1 MDKDILLLM
10 KFLSKK
16 SFITLAD
23 IENSLEITRRQ
34 AKYRIQKL
42 NDLLN
47 EEKVP
52 PILISSSNTKDI
64 VVSDDTKKVINSL
77 LKDIDQN
84 DVYYLSK
91 KERLIYMYLMLFI
104 NKDHLT
110 LNDFIDSLQ
119 VSRSTVLLD
128 LKELT
133 QTLEEI
139 NIHIKND
146 RKRGYYLVGSE
157 MEIRRFMMKNV
168 IYTLADE
175 DNNKVF
181 DIFINDFYLDDF
193 TYSKVYIS
201 ELAEKHNIRFVENRL
216 IEFIYIFI
224 FLNTR
229 MQSAKYSSD
238 EIVGL
243 IDIDAMSYM
252 KEYKFSSE
260 LLKKYNATENITKT
274 DVNYIAAWI
283 LGISFGDINE
293 DTKDCILI
301 SDLIGK
307 MMTRFESL
315 SGVHYKNTEEIFIQL
330 YSHFR
335 PAYYRLLF
343 KLPIFNPVCDKVQ
356 EEYPELYQLVEQT
369 MKPFNIIFGEEIPA
383 GEIAYLTM
391 HFSTIYSGKKGI
403 NIEKQKTDLVVCS
416 NGIGSS
422 AILYNELA
430 SMFPELHFLSP
441 IDSSKLSDFSEK
453 VDIIFAT
460 NYLEDIPDINIPI
473 IHVSPVMS
481 IAERYQVM
489 REVYMQLGS
498 GFLKKTNVDVVM
510 DIISK
515 YADIQNRDAL
525 YNELINYFSEID
537 NISNKDKKN
546 ELHLLDMV
554 RENIIR
560 LNIKAENWEDAV
572 RFSYEPLLD
581 GGFITQ
587 KYIDETVRIMNTVGP
602 YVVITKHIAL
612 LHTKPESGTISC
624 AMGIG
629 VLEKPINFGS
639 IEHDPIKYIF
649 SLSAIDNHTHLCA
662 MAELLELFNDDN
674 FFLTLDNATNS
685 SEIIKYIRNNI
696 NIN

>member
-229 MQSAKYSSD
+229 MQSEKYSSD

-260 LLKKYNATENITKT
+260 LLKKYNTTENITKT

-403 NIEKQKTDLVVCS
+403 NIEKQKTALVVCS

-460 NYLEDIPDINIPI
+460 NYLENIPNINIPI

-515 YADIQNRDAL
+515 HADIQNRDAL

-537 NISNKDKKN
+537 NISNKDKEN

-560 LNIKAENWEDAV
+560 LNIEAENWEEAV
-572 RFSYEPLLD
+572 
-581 GGFITQ
+581 
-587 KYIDETVRIMNTVGP
+587 
-602 YVVITKHIAL
+602 
-612 LHTKPESGTISC
+612 
-624 AMGIG
+624 
-629 VLEKPINFGS
+629 S
-639 IEHDPIKYIF
+639 I
-649 SLSAIDNHTHLCA
+649 
-662 MAELLELFNDDN
+662 
-674 FFLTLDNATNS
+674 
-685 SEIIKYIRNNI
+685 
-696 NIN
+696 

>member
-1 MDKDILLLM
+1 MDKDVLLLM

-23 IENSLEITRRQ
+23 IENSLEMTRRQ

-52 PILISSSNTKDI
+52 PILVSSSATKDI

-104 NKDHLT
+104 NKAHLT

-133 QTLEEI
+133 QTLEEL

-193 TYSKVYIS
+193 NYSKIYIS
-201 ELAEKHNIRFVENRL
+201 NLAKKHKIRFVENRL

-229 MQSAKYSSD
+229 MQNEKYSSD

-243 IDIDAMSYM
+243 MDIDAMSYM
-252 KEYKFSSE
+252 KEYKFSYE
-260 LLKKYNATENITKT
+260 LLKKYNTTENITRA

-293 DTKDCILI
+293 DTKDCVLI

-343 KLPIFNPVCDKVQ
+343 KLPIFNPVCDKVK

-403 NIEKQKTDLVVCS
+403 NIEKQKTALVVCS

-515 YADIQNRDAL
+515 YADIQNRNAL

-560 LNIKAENWEDAV
+560 LNIKAENWKDAV

-612 LHTKPESGTISC
+612 LHTKPESGAISC

-629 VLEKPINFGS
+629 ILEKPINFGS

-649 SLSAIDNHTHLCA
+649 SLSAIDNHTHLCS

-685 SEIIKYIRNNI
+685 SEIIEYIRNNI

>member
-1 MDKDILLLM
+1 MDKDILILM

-23 IENSLEITRRQ
+23 LENSLEMTRRQ

-42 NDLLN
+42 NDLLK
-47 EEKVP
+47 EEEVP
-52 PILISSSNTKDI
+52 PILVSSSATKDI

-104 NKDHLT
+104 NKAHLT

-133 QTLEEI
+133 QTLEEL

-193 TYSKVYIS
+193 NYSKIYIS
-201 ELAEKHNIRFVENRL
+201 NLAKKHKIRFVENRL

-229 MQSAKYSSD
+229 MQNEKYSSD

-243 IDIDAMSYM
+243 MDIDAMSYM
-252 KEYKFSSE
+252 KEYKFSYE
-260 LLKKYNATENITKT
+260 LLKKYNTTENITKA

-293 DTKDCILI
+293 DTKDCVLI

-343 KLPIFNPVCDKVQ
+343 KLPIFNPVCDKVK

-391 HFSTIYSGKKGI
+391 HFSTIYSGKKGV
-403 NIEKQKTDLVVCS
+403 NIAKQKTALVVCS

-422 AILYNELA
+422 AILYNELT

-460 NYLEDIPDINIPI
+460 NYLENIPNINIPI

-515 YADIQNRDAL
+515 HADIQNRDAL

-537 NISNKDKKN
+537 NISNKDKEN

-560 LNIKAENWEDAV
+560 LNIEAENWEEAV
-572 RFSYEPLLD
+572 RLSYEPLLEN
-581 GGFITQ
+581 GFITQ
-587 KYIDETVRIMNTVGP
+587 KYIDETVRIMNSVGP
-602 YVVITKHIAL
+602 YVVITKHTAL
-612 LHTKPESGTISC
+612 LHTKPESGALSC

-629 VLEKPINFGS
+629 VLKNPINFGS
-639 IEHDPIKYIF
+639 AEHDPIKYVF

-662 MAELLELFNDDN
+662 MAELLELFNDDK
-674 FFLTLDNATNS
+674 FFMFLDTAND
-685 SEIIKYIRNNI
+685 SEEVIEYIKSNI

>member
-1 MDKDILLLM
+1 MDKDILILM

-23 IENSLEITRRQ
+23 LENSLEMTRRQ

-42 NDLLN
+42 NDLLK
-47 EEKVP
+47 EEEVP
-52 PILISSSNTKDI
+52 PILVSSSATKDI
-64 VVSDDTKKVINSL
+64 VVSDDTKKVIKSL

-104 NKDHLT
+104 NKAHLT

-133 QTLEEI
+133 QTLEEL

-193 TYSKVYIS
+193 NYSKIYIS
-201 ELAEKHNIRFVENRL
+201 NLAKKHKIRFVENRL

-229 MQSAKYSSD
+229 MQNEKYSSD

-243 IDIDAMSYM
+243 MDIDAMSYM
-252 KEYKFSSE
+252 KEYKFSYE
-260 LLKKYNATENITKT
+260 LLKKYNTTENITKA

-293 DTKDCILI
+293 DTKDCVLI

-343 KLPIFNPVCDKVQ
+343 KLPIFNPVCDKVK

-403 NIEKQKTDLVVCS
+403 NIEKQKTALVVCS

>member
-1 MDKDILLLM
+1 MDKDILILM

-23 IENSLEITRRQ
+23 LENSLEMTRRQ

-42 NDLLN
+42 NDLLK
-47 EEKVP
+47 EEEVP
-52 PILISSSNTKDI
+52 PILVSSSATKDI

-104 NKDHLT
+104 NKAHLT

-133 QTLEEI
+133 QTLEEL

-193 TYSKVYIS
+193 NYSKIYIS
-201 ELAEKHNIRFVENRL
+201 NLAKKHKIRFVENRL

-229 MQSAKYSSD
+229 MQNEKYSSD

-243 IDIDAMSYM
+243 MDIDAMSYM
-252 KEYKFSSE
+252 KEYKFSYE
-260 LLKKYNATENITKT
+260 LLKKYNTTENITKA

-293 DTKDCILI
+293 DTKDCVLI

-343 KLPIFNPVCDKVQ
+343 KLPIFNPVCDKVK

-391 HFSTIYSGKKGI
+391 HFSTIYSGKKGV
-403 NIEKQKTDLVVCS
+403 NIAKQKTALVVCS

-422 AILYNELA
+422 AILYNELT

-460 NYLEDIPDINIPI
+460 NYLENIPNINIPI

-515 YADIQNRDAL
+515 HADIQNRDAL

-537 NISNKDKKN
+537 NISNKDKEN

-560 LNIKAENWEDAV
+560 LNIEAENWEETV
-572 RFSYEPLLD
+572 RLSYEPLLEN
-581 GGFITQ
+581 GFITQ
-587 KYIDETVRIMNTVGP
+587 KYIDETVRIMNSVGP
-602 YVVITKHIAL
+602 YVVITKHTAL
-612 LHTKPESGTISC
+612 LHTKPESGALSC

-629 VLEKPINFGS
+629 VLKNPINFGS
-639 IEHDPIKYIF
+639 AEHDPIKYVF

-662 MAELLELFNDDN
+662 MAELLELFNDDK
-674 FFLTLDNATNS
+674 FFMFLDTAND
-685 SEIIKYIRNNI
+685 SEEVIEYIKSNI

>member
-1 MDKDILLLM
+1 M
-10 KFLSKK
+10 
-16 SFITLAD
+16 
-23 IENSLEITRRQ
+23 TRRQ

-42 NDLLN
+42 NDLLK
-47 EEKVP
+47 EEEVP
-52 PILISSSNTKDI
+52 PILVSSSATKDI

-104 NKDHLT
+104 NKAHLT

-133 QTLEEI
+133 QTLEEL

-193 TYSKVYIS
+193 NYSKIYIS
-201 ELAEKHNIRFVENRL
+201 NLAKKHKIRFVENRL

-229 MQSAKYSSD
+229 MQNEKYSSD

-243 IDIDAMSYM
+243 MDIDAMSYM
-252 KEYKFSSE
+252 KEYKFSYE
-260 LLKKYNATENITKT
+260 LLKKYNTTENITKA

-293 DTKDCILI
+293 DTKDCVLI

-343 KLPIFNPVCDKVQ
+343 KLPIFNPVCDKVK

-391 HFSTIYSGKKGI
+391 HFSTIYSGKKGV
-403 NIEKQKTDLVVCS
+403 NIAKQKTALVVCS

-422 AILYNELA
+422 AILYNELT

-460 NYLEDIPDINIPI
+460 NYLENIPNINIPI

-515 YADIQNRDAL
+515 HADIQNRDAL

-537 NISNKDKKN
+537 NISNKDKEN

-560 LNIKAENWEDAV
+560 LNIEAENWEEAV
-572 RFSYEPLLD
+572 RLSYEPLLEN
-581 GGFITQ
+581 GFITQ
-587 KYIDETVRIMNTVGP
+587 KYIDETVRIMNSVGP
-602 YVVITKHIAL
+602 YVVITKHTAL
-612 LHTKPESGTISC
+612 LHTKPESGALSC

-629 VLEKPINFGS
+629 VLKNPINFGS
-639 IEHDPIKYIF
+639 AEHDPIKYVF

-662 MAELLELFNDDN
+662 MAELLELFNDDK
-674 FFLTLDNATNS
+674 FFMFLDTAND
-685 SEIIKYIRNNI
+685 SEEVIEYIKSNI

>member
-1 MDKDILLLM
+1 MDKDILILM

-23 IENSLEITRRQ
+23 LENSLEMTRRQ

-42 NDLLN
+42 NDLLK
-47 EEKVP
+47 EEEVP
-52 PILISSSNTKDI
+52 PILVSSSATKDI

-104 NKDHLT
+104 NKAHLT

-133 QTLEEI
+133 QTLEEL

-193 TYSKVYIS
+193 NYSKIYIS
-201 ELAEKHNIRFVENRL
+201 NLAKKHKIRFVENRL

-229 MQSAKYSSD
+229 MQNEKYSSD

-243 IDIDAMSYM
+243 MDIDAMSYM
-252 KEYKFSSE
+252 KEYKFSYE
-260 LLKKYNATENITKT
+260 LLKKYNTTENITKA

-293 DTKDCILI
+293 DTKDCVLI

-343 KLPIFNPVCDKVQ
+343 KLPIFNPVCDKVK

-369 MKPFNIIFGEEIPA
+369 MKPFNIILGEEIPA

-391 HFSTIYSGKKGI
+391 HFSTIYSGKKGV
-403 NIEKQKTDLVVCS
+403 NIAKQKTALVVCS

-422 AILYNELA
+422 AILYNELT

-460 NYLEDIPDINIPI
+460 NYLENIPNINIPI

-515 YADIQNRDAL
+515 HADIQNRDAL

-537 NISNKDKKN
+537 NISNKDKEN

-560 LNIKAENWEDAV
+560 LNIEAENWEEAV
-572 RFSYEPLLD
+572 RLSYEPLLEN
-581 GGFITQ
+581 GFITQ
-587 KYIDETVRIMNTVGP
+587 KYIDETVRIMNSVGP
-602 YVVITKHIAL
+602 YVVITKHTAL
-612 LHTKPESGTISC
+612 LHTKPESGALSC

-629 VLEKPINFGS
+629 VLKNPINFGS
-639 IEHDPIKYIF
+639 AEHDPIKYVF

-662 MAELLELFNDDN
+662 MAELLELFNDDK
-674 FFLTLDNATNS
+674 FFMFLDTAND
-685 SEIIKYIRNNI
+685 SEEVIEYIKSNI

>member
-1 MDKDILLLM
+1 MDKDILILM

-23 IENSLEITRRQ
+23 LENSLEMTRRQ

-42 NDLLN
+42 NDLLK
-47 EEKVP
+47 EEEVP
-52 PILISSSNTKDI
+52 PILVSSSATKDI
-64 VVSDDTKKVINSL
+64 VVSDDTKRVINSL

-104 NKDHLT
+104 NKAHLT

-133 QTLEEI
+133 QTLEEL

-193 TYSKVYIS
+193 NYSKIYIS
-201 ELAEKHNIRFVENRL
+201 NLAKKHKIRFVENRL

-229 MQSAKYSSD
+229 MQNEKYSSD

-243 IDIDAMSYM
+243 MDIDAMSYM
-252 KEYKFSSE
+252 KEYKFSYE
-260 LLKKYNATENITKT
+260 LLKKYNTTENITKA

-293 DTKDCILI
+293 DTKDCVLI

-343 KLPIFNPVCDKVQ
+343 KLPIFNPVCDKVK

-391 HFSTIYSGKKGI
+391 HFSTIYSGKKGV
-403 NIEKQKTDLVVCS
+403 NIAKQKTALVVCS

-422 AILYNELA
+422 AILYNELT
-430 SMFPELHFLSP
+430 SLFPELHFLSP

-460 NYLEDIPDINIPI
+460 NYLENIPNINIPI

-515 YADIQNRDAL
+515 HADIQNRDAL

-537 NISNKDKKN
+537 NISNKDKEN

-560 LNIKAENWEDAV
+560 LNIEAENWEEAV
-572 RFSYEPLLD
+572 RLSYEPLLEN
-581 GGFITQ
+581 GFITQ
-587 KYIDETVRIMNTVGP
+587 KYIDETVRIMNSVGP
-602 YVVITKHIAL
+602 YVVITKHTAL
-612 LHTKPESGTISC
+612 LHTKPESGALSC

-629 VLEKPINFGS
+629 VLKNPINFGS
-639 IEHDPIKYIF
+639 AEHDPIKYVF

-662 MAELLELFNDDN
+662 MAELLELFNDDK
-674 FFLTLDNATNS
+674 FFMFLDTAND
-685 SEIIKYIRNNI
+685 SEEVIEYIKSNI

>member
-104 NKDHLT
+104 NKAHLT

-133 QTLEEI
+133 QTLEEL

-193 TYSKVYIS
+193 NYSKIYIS
-201 ELAEKHNIRFVENRL
+201 NLAKKHKIRFVENRL

-229 MQSAKYSSD
+229 MQNEKYSSD

-243 IDIDAMSYM
+243 MDIDAMSYM
-252 KEYKFSSE
+252 KEYKFSYE
-260 LLKKYNATENITKT
+260 LLKKYNTTENITKA

-293 DTKDCILI
+293 DTKDCVLI

-343 KLPIFNPVCDKVQ
+343 KLPIFNPVCDKVK
-356 EEYPELYQLVEQT
+356 EEYTELYQLVEQT

-391 HFSTIYSGKKGI
+391 HFSTIYSGKKGV
-403 NIEKQKTDLVVCS
+403 NIAKQKTALVVCS

-422 AILYNELA
+422 AILYNELT

-460 NYLEDIPDINIPI
+460 NYLENIPNINIPI

-515 YADIQNRDAL
+515 HADIQNRDAL

-537 NISNKDKKN
+537 NISNKDKEN

-560 LNIKAENWEDAV
+560 LNIEAENWEEAV
-572 RFSYEPLLD
+572 RLSYEPLLEN
-581 GGFITQ
+581 GFITQ
-587 KYIDETVRIMNTVGP
+587 KYIDETVRIMNSVGP

>member
-133 QTLEEI
+133 QTLEEL

-193 TYSKVYIS
+193 NYSKIYIS
-201 ELAEKHNIRFVENRL
+201 NLAKKHKIRFVENRL

-229 MQSAKYSSD
+229 MQNEKYSSD

-243 IDIDAMSYM
+243 MDIDAMSYM
-252 KEYKFSSE
+252 KEYKFSYE
-260 LLKKYNATENITKT
+260 LLKKYNTTENITKA

-293 DTKDCILI
+293 DTKDCVLI

-343 KLPIFNPVCDKVQ
+343 KLPIFNPVCDKVK

-391 HFSTIYSGKKGI
+391 HFSTIYSGKKGV
-403 NIEKQKTDLVVCS
+403 NIAKQKTALVVCS

-422 AILYNELA
+422 AILYNELT

-460 NYLEDIPDINIPI
+460 NYLENIPNINIPI

-515 YADIQNRDAL
+515 HADIQNRDAL

-537 NISNKDKKN
+537 NISNKDKEN

-560 LNIKAENWEDAV
+560 LNIEAENWEEAV
-572 RFSYEPLLD
+572 RLSYEPLLEN
-581 GGFITQ
+581 GFITQ
-587 KYIDETVRIMNTVGP
+587 KYIDETVRIMNSVGP
-602 YVVITKHIAL
+602 YVVITKHTAL
-612 LHTKPESGTISC
+612 LHTKPESGALSC

-629 VLEKPINFGS
+629 VLKNPINFGS
-639 IEHDPIKYIF
+639 AEHDPIKYVF

-662 MAELLELFNDDN
+662 MAELLELFNDDK
-674 FFLTLDNATNS
+674 FFMFLDTAND
-685 SEIIKYIRNNI
+685 SEEVIEYIKSNI

>member
-1 MDKDILLLM
+1 MDKDVLLLM

-23 IENSLEITRRQ
+23 IENSLEMTRRQ

-52 PILISSSNTKDI
+52 PILISSSATKDI

-229 MQSAKYSSD
+229 MHNENYSSND
-238 EIVGL
+238 IGAL
-243 IDIDAMSYM
+243 MDIDAMSYM

-260 LLKKYNATENITKT
+260 LLKKYSPTNNITES

-293 DTKDCILI
+293 ETKDCILI

-403 NIEKQKTDLVVCS
+403 NIEKQKTALVVCS

-422 AILYNELA
+422 AILYNELT

-498 GFLKKTNVDVVM
+498 RFLKKTNVDFVM

-515 YADIQNRDAL
+515 HADIQNRDAL
-525 YNELINYFSEID
+525 YNELINYFSEMD

-612 LHTKPESGTISC
+612 LHTKPESGAISC

-685 SEIIKYIRNNI
+685 SEIIEYIRNNI

>member
-1 MDKDILLLM
+1 MDKDILILM

-23 IENSLEITRRQ
+23 LENSLEMTRRQ

-42 NDLLN
+42 NDLLK
-47 EEKVP
+47 EEEVP
-52 PILISSSNTKDI
+52 PILVSSSATKDI

-104 NKDHLT
+104 NKAHLT

-133 QTLEEI
+133 QTLEEL

-193 TYSKVYIS
+193 NYSKIYIS
-201 ELAEKHNIRFVENRL
+201 NLAKKHKIRFVENRL

-229 MQSAKYSSD
+229 MQNEKYSSD

-243 IDIDAMSYM
+243 MDIDAMSYM
-252 KEYKFSSE
+252 KEYKFSYE
-260 LLKKYNATENITKT
+260 LLKKYNTTENITKA

-293 DTKDCILI
+293 DTKDCVLI

-343 KLPIFNPVCDKVQ
+343 KLPIFNPVCDKVK

-383 GEIAYLTM
+383 GEIVYLTM
-391 HFSTIYSGKKGI
+391 HFSTIYSGKKGV
-403 NIEKQKTDLVVCS
+403 NIAKQKTALVVCS

-422 AILYNELA
+422 AILYNELT

-460 NYLEDIPDINIPI
+460 NYLENIPNINIPI

-515 YADIQNRDAL
+515 HADIQNRDAL

-537 NISNKDKKN
+537 NISNKDKEN

-560 LNIKAENWEDAV
+560 LNIEAENWEEAV
-572 RFSYEPLLD
+572 RLSYEPLLEN
-581 GGFITQ
+581 GFITQ
-587 KYIDETVRIMNTVGP
+587 KYIDETVRIMNSVGP
-602 YVVITKHIAL
+602 YVVITKHTAL
-612 LHTKPESGTISC
+612 LHTKPESGALSC

-629 VLEKPINFGS
+629 VLKNPINFGS
-639 IEHDPIKYIF
+639 AEHDPIKYVF

-662 MAELLELFNDDN
+662 MAELLELFNDDK
-674 FFLTLDNATNS
+674 FFMFLDTAND
-685 SEIIKYIRNNI
+685 SEEVIEYIKSNI

>member
-229 MQSAKYSSD
+229 MQNEKYSSD

-243 IDIDAMSYM
+243 MDIDAMSYM
-252 KEYKFSSE
+252 KEYKFSYE
-260 LLKKYNATENITKT
+260 LLKKYNTTENITKA

-293 DTKDCILI
+293 DTKDCVLI

-343 KLPIFNPVCDKVQ
+343 KLPIFNPVCDKVK

-403 NIEKQKTDLVVCS
+403 NIEKQKTALVVCS
-416 NGIGSS
+416 NGIESS

-460 NYLEDIPDINIPI
+460 NYLENIPNINIPI

-515 YADIQNRDAL
+515 HADIQNRDAL

-537 NISNKDKKN
+537 NISNKDKEN

-560 LNIKAENWEDAV
+560 LNIEAENWEEAV
-572 RFSYEPLLD
+572 RLSYEPLLEN
-581 GGFITQ
+581 GFITQ
-587 KYIDETVRIMNTVGP
+587 KYIDETVRIMNSVGP
-602 YVVITKHIAL
+602 YVVITKHTAL
-612 LHTKPESGTISC
+612 LHTKPESGALSC

-629 VLEKPINFGS
+629 VLKNPINFGS
-639 IEHDPIKYIF
+639 AEHDPIKYVF

-662 MAELLELFNDDN
+662 MAELLELFNDDK
-674 FFLTLDNATNS
+674 FFMFLDTAND
-685 SEIIKYIRNNI
+685 SEEVIEYIKSNI

>member
-1 MDKDILLLM
+1 MDKDILILM

-16 SFITLAD
+16 SFITLAYL
-23 IENSLEITRRQ
+23 ENSLEMTRRQ

-42 NDLLN
+42 NDLLK
-47 EEKVP
+47 EEEVP
-52 PILISSSNTKDI
+52 PILVSSSATKDI
-64 VVSDDTKKVINSL
+64 VVSDDTKKVIKSL

-104 NKDHLT
+104 NKAHLT

-133 QTLEEI
+133 QTLEEL

-193 TYSKVYIS
+193 NYSKIYIS
-201 ELAEKHNIRFVENRL
+201 NLAKKHKIRFVENRL

-229 MQSAKYSSD
+229 MQNEKYSSD

-243 IDIDAMSYM
+243 MDIDAMSYM
-252 KEYKFSSE
+252 KEYKFSYE
-260 LLKKYNATENITKT
+260 LLKKYNTTENITKA

-293 DTKDCILI
+293 DTKDCVLI

-343 KLPIFNPVCDKVQ
+343 KLPIFNPVCDKVK

-403 NIEKQKTDLVVCS
+403 NIEKQKTALVVCS

-460 NYLEDIPDINIPI
+460 NYLENIPNINIPI

-515 YADIQNRDAL
+515 HADIQNRDAL

-537 NISNKDKKN
+537 NISNKDKEN

-560 LNIKAENWEDAV
+560 LNIEAENWEEAV
-572 RFSYEPLLD
+572 RLSYEPLLEN
-581 GGFITQ
+581 GFITQ
-587 KYIDETVRIMNTVGP
+587 KYIDETVRIMNSVGP
-602 YVVITKHIAL
+602 YVVITKHTAL
-612 LHTKPESGTISC
+612 LHTKPESGALSC

-629 VLEKPINFGS
+629 VLKNPINFGS
-639 IEHDPIKYIF
+639 AEHDPIKYVF

-662 MAELLELFNDDN
+662 MAELLELFNDDK
-674 FFLTLDNATNS
+674 FFMFLDTAND
-685 SEIIKYIRNNI
+685 SEEVIEYIKSNI

>member
-1 MDKDILLLM
+1 MDKDILILM

-34 AKYRIQKL
+34 VKYRIQKL

-52 PILISSSNTKDI
+52 PILVSSSATKNI
-64 VVSDDTKKVINSL
+64 VISDDTKKVINSL

-91 KERLIYMYLMLFI
+91 KERLIYMYLILFI

-119 VSRSTVLLD
+119 VSRSTVILD

-133 QTLEEI
+133 QTLEEL

-175 DNNKVF
+175 DNKVF

-201 ELAEKHNIRFVENRL
+201 KLAKKHNIRFVENRL

-229 MQSAKYSSD
+229 MQSEKYSSD

-243 IDIDAMSYM
+243 MDIDAMSYM
-252 KEYKFSSE
+252 KEYKFSYE
-260 LLKKYNATENITKT
+260 LLKKYNTTENITKT

-403 NIEKQKTDLVVCS
+403 NIEKQKTALVVCS

-422 AILYNELA
+422 AILYNELT

-460 NYLEDIPDINIPI
+460 NYLENIPNINIPI

-515 YADIQNRDAL
+515 HADIQNRDAL

-537 NISNKDKKN
+537 NISNKDKEN

-560 LNIKAENWEDAV
+560 LNIEAKNWEDAV
-572 RFSYEPLLD
+572 RLSYEPLLD
-581 GGFITQ
+581 SGFITQ
-587 KYIDETVRIMNTVGP
+587 NYIDETVRIMNSVGP
-602 YVVITKHIAL
+602 YVVITKHTAL
-612 LHTKPESGTISC
+612 LHTKPESGALSC

-629 VLEKPINFGS
+629 VLKNPINFGS
-639 IEHDPIKYIF
+639 AEHDPIKYIF

-662 MAELLELFNDDN
+662 MAELLELFNDDR
-674 FFLTLDNATNS
+674 FFIFLDKVNDS
-685 SEIIKYIRNNI
+685 YEVIEYIKNNI

>member
-1 MDKDILLLM
+1 M
-10 KFLSKK
+10 
-16 SFITLAD
+16 
-23 IENSLEITRRQ
+23 Q
-34 AKYRIQKL
+34 
-42 NDLLN
+42 N
-47 EEKVP
+47 E
-52 PILISSSNTKDI
+52 
-64 VVSDDTKKVINSL
+64 
-77 LKDIDQN
+77 
-84 DVYYLSK
+84 
-91 KERLIYMYLMLFI
+91 
-104 NKDHLT
+104 
-110 LNDFIDSLQ
+110 
-119 VSRSTVLLD
+119 
-128 LKELT
+128 
-133 QTLEEI
+133 
-139 NIHIKND
+139 
-146 RKRGYYLVGSE
+146 
-157 MEIRRFMMKNV
+157 
-168 IYTLADE
+168 
-175 DNNKVF
+175 
-181 DIFINDFYLDDF
+181 
-193 TYSKVYIS
+193 
-201 ELAEKHNIRFVENRL
+201 
-216 IEFIYIFI
+216 
-224 FLNTR
+224 
-229 MQSAKYSSD
+229 KYSSD

-243 IDIDAMSYM
+243 MDIDAMSYM
-252 KEYKFSSE
+252 KEYKFSYE
-260 LLKKYNATENITKT
+260 LLKKYNTTENITKA

-293 DTKDCILI
+293 DTKDCVLI

-343 KLPIFNPVCDKVQ
+343 KLPIFNPVCDKVK

-391 HFSTIYSGKKGI
+391 HFSTIYSGKKGV
-403 NIEKQKTDLVVCS
+403 NIAKQKTALVVCS

-422 AILYNELA
+422 AILYNELT

-460 NYLEDIPDINIPI
+460 NYLENIPNINIPI

-515 YADIQNRDAL
+515 HADIQNRDAL

-537 NISNKDKKN
+537 NISNKDKEN

-560 LNIKAENWEDAV
+560 LNIEAENWEEAV
-572 RFSYEPLLD
+572 RLSYEPLLEN
-581 GGFITQ
+581 GFITQ
-587 KYIDETVRIMNTVGP
+587 KYIDETVRIMNSVGP
-602 YVVITKHIAL
+602 YVVITKHTAL
-612 LHTKPESGTISC
+612 LHTKPESGALSC

-629 VLEKPINFGS
+629 VLKNPINFGS
-639 IEHDPIKYIF
+639 AEHDPIKYVF

-662 MAELLELFNDDN
+662 MAELLELFNDDK
-674 FFLTLDNATNS
+674 FFMFLDTAND
-685 SEIIKYIRNNI
+685 SEEVIEYIKSNI

>member
-1 MDKDILLLM
+1 MDKDILILM

-23 IENSLEITRRQ
+23 LENSLEMTRRQ

-42 NDLLN
+42 NDLLK
-47 EEKVP
+47 EEEVP
-52 PILISSSNTKDI
+52 PILVSSSATKDI

-104 NKDHLT
+104 NKAHLT

-133 QTLEEI
+133 QTLEEL

-193 TYSKVYIS
+193 NYSKIYIS
-201 ELAEKHNIRFVENRL
+201 NLAKKHKIRFVENRL

-229 MQSAKYSSD
+229 MQNEKYSSD

-243 IDIDAMSYM
+243 MDIDAMSYM
-252 KEYKFSSE
+252 KEYKFSYE
-260 LLKKYNATENITKT
+260 LLKKYNTTENITKA

-293 DTKDCILI
+293 DTKDCVLI

-343 KLPIFNPVCDKVQ
+343 KLPIFNPVCDKVK

-391 HFSTIYSGKKGI
+391 HFSTIYSGKKGV
-403 NIEKQKTDLVVCS
+403 NIAKQKTALVVCS

-422 AILYNELA
+422 AILYNELT

-460 NYLEDIPDINIPI
+460 NYLENIPNINIPI

-515 YADIQNRDAL
+515 HADIQNRDAL

-537 NISNKDKKN
+537 NISNKDKEN

-560 LNIKAENWEDAV
+560 LNIEAENWEEAV
-572 RFSYEPLLD
+572 RLSYEPLLEN
-581 GGFITQ
+581 GFITQ
-587 KYIDETVRIMNTVGP
+587 KYIDETVRIMNSVGP
-602 YVVITKHIAL
+602 YVVITKHTAL
-612 LHTKPESGTISC
+612 LHTKPESGALSC

-629 VLEKPINFGS
+629 VLKNPINFGS
-639 IEHDPIKYIF
+639 AEHDPIKYVF

-662 MAELLELFNDDN
+662 MAELLELFNDDK
-674 FFLTLDNATNS
+674 FFMFLNTAND
-685 SEIIKYIRNNI
+685 SEEVIEYIKSNI

>member
-1 MDKDILLLM
+1 MDKDILILM

-23 IENSLEITRRQ
+23 LENSLEMTRRQ

-42 NDLLN
+42 NDLLK
-47 EEKVP
+47 EEEVP
-52 PILISSSNTKDI
+52 PILVSSSATKDI
-64 VVSDDTKKVINSL
+64 VVSDDTKKVIKSL

-104 NKDHLT
+104 NKAHLT

-133 QTLEEI
+133 QTLEEL

-193 TYSKVYIS
+193 NYSKIYIS
-201 ELAEKHNIRFVENRL
+201 NLAKKHKIRFVENRL

-229 MQSAKYSSD
+229 MQNEKYSSD

-243 IDIDAMSYM
+243 MDIDAMSYM
-252 KEYKFSSE
+252 KEYKFSYE
-260 LLKKYNATENITKT
+260 LLKKYNTTENITKA

-293 DTKDCILI
+293 DTKDCVLI

-343 KLPIFNPVCDKVQ
+343 KLPIFNPVCDKVK

-391 HFSTIYSGKKGI
+391 HFSTIYSGKKGV
-403 NIEKQKTDLVVCS
+403 NIAKQKTALVVCS

-422 AILYNELA
+422 AILYNELT

-460 NYLEDIPDINIPI
+460 NYLENIPNINIPI

-515 YADIQNRDAL
+515 HADIQNRDAL

-537 NISNKDKKN
+537 NISNKDKEN

-560 LNIKAENWEDAV
+560 LNIEAENWEEAV
-572 RFSYEPLLD
+572 RLSYEPLLEN
-581 GGFITQ
+581 GFITQ
-587 KYIDETVRIMNTVGP
+587 KYIDETVRIMNSVGP
-602 YVVITKHIAL
+602 YVVITKHTAL
-612 LHTKPESGTISC
+612 LHTKPESGALSC

-629 VLEKPINFGS
+629 VLKNPINFGS

-662 MAELLELFNDDN
+662 MAELLELFNDDK
-674 FFLTLDNATNS
+674 FFMFLDTAND
-685 SEIIKYIRNNI
+685 SEEVIEYIKSNI

>member
-1 MDKDILLLM
+1 MDKDILILM

-23 IENSLEITRRQ
+23 LENSLEMTRRQ

-42 NDLLN
+42 NDLLK
-47 EEKVP
+47 EEEVP
-52 PILISSSNTKDI
+52 PILVSSSATKDI

-104 NKDHLT
+104 NKAHLT

-133 QTLEEI
+133 QTLEEL

-193 TYSKVYIS
+193 NYSKIYIS
-201 ELAEKHNIRFVENRL
+201 NLAKKHKIRFVENRL

-229 MQSAKYSSD
+229 MQNEKYSSD

-243 IDIDAMSYM
+243 MDIDAMSYM
-252 KEYKFSSE
+252 KEYKFSYE
-260 LLKKYNATENITKT
+260 LLKKYNTTENITKA

-293 DTKDCILI
+293 DTKDCVLI

-343 KLPIFNPVCDKVQ
+343 KLPIFNPVCDKVK

-391 HFSTIYSGKKGI
+391 HFSTIYSGKKGV
-403 NIEKQKTDLVVCS
+403 NIAKQKTALVVCS

-422 AILYNELA
+422 AILYNELT

-515 YADIQNRDAL
+515 HADIQNRDAL

-537 NISNKDKKN
+537 NISNKDKEN

-560 LNIKAENWEDAV
+560 LNIEAENWEEAV
-572 RFSYEPLLD
+572 RLSYEPLLEN
-581 GGFITQ
+581 GFITQ
-587 KYIDETVRIMNTVGP
+587 KYIDETVRIMNSVGP
-602 YVVITKHIAL
+602 YVVITKHTAL
-612 LHTKPESGTISC
+612 LHTKPESGALSC

-629 VLEKPINFGS
+629 VLKNPINFGS
-639 IEHDPIKYIF
+639 AEHDPIKYVF

-662 MAELLELFNDDN
+662 MAELLELFNDDK
-674 FFLTLDNATNS
+674 FFMFLDTAND
-685 SEIIKYIRNNI
+685 SEEVIEYIKSNI

>member
-1 MDKDILLLM
+1 MDKDILILM

-23 IENSLEITRRQ
+23 LENSLEMTRRQ

-42 NDLLN
+42 NDLLK
-47 EEKVP
+47 EEEVP
-52 PILISSSNTKDI
+52 PILVSSSATKDI

-104 NKDHLT
+104 NKAHLT

-133 QTLEEI
+133 QTLEEL

-193 TYSKVYIS
+193 NYSKIYIS
-201 ELAEKHNIRFVENRL
+201 NLAKKHKIRFVENRL

-229 MQSAKYSSD
+229 MQNEKYSSD

-243 IDIDAMSYM
+243 MDIDAMSYM
-252 KEYKFSSE
+252 KEYKFSYE
-260 LLKKYNATENITKT
+260 LLKKYNTTENITKA

-293 DTKDCILI
+293 DTKDCVLI

-343 KLPIFNPVCDKVQ
+343 KLPIFNPVCDKVK

-391 HFSTIYSGKKGI
+391 HFSTIYSGKKGV
-403 NIEKQKTDLVVCS
+403 NIAKQKTALVVCS

-422 AILYNELA
+422 AILYNELT

-460 NYLEDIPDINIPI
+460 NYLENIPNVNIPI

-515 YADIQNRDAL
+515 HADIQNRDAL

-537 NISNKDKKN
+537 NISNKDKEN

-560 LNIKAENWEDAV
+560 LNIEAENWEEAV
-572 RFSYEPLLD
+572 RLSYEPLLEN
-581 GGFITQ
+581 GFITQ
-587 KYIDETVRIMNTVGP
+587 KYIDETVRIMNSVGP
-602 YVVITKHIAL
+602 YVVITKHTAL
-612 LHTKPESGTISC
+612 LHTKPESGALSC

-629 VLEKPINFGS
+629 VLKNPINFGS
-639 IEHDPIKYIF
+639 AEHDPIKYVF

-662 MAELLELFNDDN
+662 MAELLELFNDDK
-674 FFLTLDNATNS
+674 FFMFLDTAND
-685 SEIIKYIRNNI
+685 SEEVIEYIKSNI

>member
-229 MQSAKYSSD
+229 MQSEKYSSD

-403 NIEKQKTDLVVCS
+403 NIEKQKTALVVCS

>member
-23 IENSLEITRRQ
+23 LENSLEMTRRQ

-42 NDLLN
+42 NDLLK
-47 EEKVP
+47 EEEVP
-52 PILISSSNTKDI
+52 PILVSSSATKDI

-104 NKDHLT
+104 NKAHLT

-133 QTLEEI
+133 QTLEEL

-193 TYSKVYIS
+193 NYSKIYIS
-201 ELAEKHNIRFVENRL
+201 DLAKKHKIRFVENRL

-229 MQSAKYSSD
+229 MQNEKYSSD

-243 IDIDAMSYM
+243 MDIDAMSYM
-252 KEYKFSSE
+252 KEYKFSYE
-260 LLKKYNATENITKT
+260 LLKKYNTTENITKA

-293 DTKDCILI
+293 DTKDCVLI

-343 KLPIFNPVCDKVQ
+343 KLPIFNPVCDKVK

-391 HFSTIYSGKKGI
+391 HFSTIYSGKKGV
-403 NIEKQKTDLVVCS
+403 NIAKQKTALVVCS

-422 AILYNELA
+422 AILYNELT

-460 NYLEDIPDINIPI
+460 NYLENIPNINIPI

-515 YADIQNRDAL
+515 HADIQNRDAL

-537 NISNKDKKN
+537 NISNKDKEN

-560 LNIKAENWEDAV
+560 LNIEAENWEEAV
-572 RFSYEPLLD
+572 RLSYEPLLEN
-581 GGFITQ
+581 GFITQ
-587 KYIDETVRIMNTVGP
+587 KYIDETVRIMNSVGP
-602 YVVITKHIAL
+602 YVVITKHTAL
-612 LHTKPESGTISC
+612 LHTKPESGALSC

-629 VLEKPINFGS
+629 VLKNPINFGS
-639 IEHDPIKYIF
+639 AEHDPIKYVF

-662 MAELLELFNDDN
+662 MAELLELFNDDK
-674 FFLTLDNATNS
+674 FFIFLDKANDS
-685 SEIIKYIRNNI
+685 KEVIEYIKNNI

>member
-229 MQSAKYSSD
+229 MQSEKYSSD

-260 LLKKYNATENITKT
+260 LLKKYNTTENITKT

-403 NIEKQKTDLVVCS
+403 NIEKQKTALVVCS

-537 NISNKDKKN
+537 NISNKDKEN

-560 LNIKAENWEDAV
+560 LNIEAENWEEAV
-572 RFSYEPLLD
+572 RLSYEPLLEN
-581 GGFITQ
+581 GFITQ
-587 KYIDETVRIMNTVGP
+587 KYIDETVRIMNSVGP
-602 YVVITKHIAL
+602 YVVITKHTAL
-612 LHTKPESGTISC
+612 LHTKPESGALSC

-629 VLEKPINFGS
+629 VLKNPINFGS
-639 IEHDPIKYIF
+639 AEHDPIKYVF

-662 MAELLELFNDDN
+662 MAELLELFNDDK
-674 FFLTLDNATNS
+674 FFMFLDTAND
-685 SEIIKYIRNNI
+685 SEEVIEYIKSNI

>member
-1 MDKDILLLM
+1 MDKDVLLLM

-23 IENSLEITRRQ
+23 IENSLEMTRRQ

-52 PILISSSNTKDI
+52 PILISSSATKDI

-260 LLKKYNATENITKT
+260 LLKKYNTTENITKT

-403 NIEKQKTDLVVCS
+403 NIEKQKTALVVCS

>member
-1 MDKDILLLM
+1 
-10 KFLSKK
+10 
-16 SFITLAD
+16 
-23 IENSLEITRRQ
+23 
-34 AKYRIQKL
+34 
-42 NDLLN
+42 
-47 EEKVP
+47 
-52 PILISSSNTKDI
+52 
-64 VVSDDTKKVINSL
+64 
-77 LKDIDQN
+77 
-84 DVYYLSK
+84 
-91 KERLIYMYLMLFI
+91 MYLMLFI
-104 NKDHLT
+104 NKAHLT

-133 QTLEEI
+133 QTLEEL

-193 TYSKVYIS
+193 NYSKIYIS
-201 ELAEKHNIRFVENRL
+201 NLAKKHKVRFVENRL

-229 MQSAKYSSD
+229 MQNEKYSSD

-243 IDIDAMSYM
+243 MDIDAMSYM
-252 KEYKFSSE
+252 KEYKFSYE
-260 LLKKYNATENITKT
+260 LLKKYNTTENITKA

-293 DTKDCILI
+293 DTKDCVLI

-343 KLPIFNPVCDKVQ
+343 KLPIFNPVCDKVK

-391 HFSTIYSGKKGI
+391 HFSTIYSGKKGV
-403 NIEKQKTDLVVCS
+403 NIAKQKTALVVCS

-422 AILYNELA
+422 AILYNELT

-460 NYLEDIPDINIPI
+460 NYLENIPNINIPI

-515 YADIQNRDAL
+515 HADIQNRDAL

-537 NISNKDKKN
+537 NISNKDKEN

-560 LNIKAENWEDAV
+560 LNIEAENWEEAV
-572 RFSYEPLLD
+572 RLSYEPLLEN
-581 GGFITQ
+581 GFITQ
-587 KYIDETVRIMNTVGP
+587 KYIDETVRIMNSVGP
-602 YVVITKHIAL
+602 YVVITKHTAL
-612 LHTKPESGTISC
+612 LHTKPESGALSC

-629 VLEKPINFGS
+629 VLKNPINFGS
-639 IEHDPIKYIF
+639 AEHDPIKYVF

-662 MAELLELFNDDN
+662 MAELLELFNDDK
-674 FFLTLDNATNS
+674 FFIFLDKANDS
-685 SEIIKYIRNNI
+685 KEVIEYIKNNI

>member
-1 MDKDILLLM
+1 MDKDILILM

-23 IENSLEITRRQ
+23 LENSLEMTRRQ

-42 NDLLN
+42 NDLLK
-47 EEKVP
+47 EEEVP
-52 PILISSSNTKDI
+52 PILVSSSATKDI

-104 NKDHLT
+104 NKAHLT

-133 QTLEEI
+133 QTLEEL

-229 MQSAKYSSD
+229 MQSEKYSSD

-260 LLKKYNATENITKT
+260 LLKKYNTTENITKT

-403 NIEKQKTDLVVCS
+403 NIEKQKTALVVCS

-537 NISNKDKKN
+537 NISNKDKEN

-560 LNIKAENWEDAV
+560 LNIEAENWEEAV
-572 RFSYEPLLD
+572 RLSYEPLLEN
-581 GGFITQ
+581 GFITQ
-587 KYIDETVRIMNTVGP
+587 KYIDETVRIMNSVGP
-602 YVVITKHIAL
+602 YVVITKHTAL
-612 LHTKPESGTISC
+612 LHTKPESGALSC

-629 VLEKPINFGS
+629 VLKNPINFGS
-639 IEHDPIKYIF
+639 AEHDPIKYVF

-662 MAELLELFNDDN
+662 MAELLELFNDDK
-674 FFLTLDNATNS
+674 FFMFLDTAND
-685 SEIIKYIRNNI
+685 SEEVIEYIKSNI

>member
-1 MDKDILLLM
+1 MDKDILILM

-23 IENSLEITRRQ
+23 LENSLEMTRRQ

-42 NDLLN
+42 NDLLKV
-47 EEKVP
+47 EEVP
-52 PILISSSNTKDI
+52 PILVSSSATKDI

-104 NKDHLT
+104 NKAHLT

-133 QTLEEI
+133 QTLEEL

-193 TYSKVYIS
+193 NYSKIYIS
-201 ELAEKHNIRFVENRL
+201 NLAKKHKIRFVENRL

-229 MQSAKYSSD
+229 MQNEKYSSD

-243 IDIDAMSYM
+243 MDIDAMSYM
-252 KEYKFSSE
+252 KEYKFSYE
-260 LLKKYNATENITKT
+260 LLKKYNTTENITKA

-293 DTKDCILI
+293 DTKDCVLI

-343 KLPIFNPVCDKVQ
+343 KLPIFNPVCDKVK

-391 HFSTIYSGKKGI
+391 HFSTIYSGKKGV
-403 NIEKQKTDLVVCS
+403 NIAKQKTALVVCS

-422 AILYNELA
+422 AILYNELT

-460 NYLEDIPDINIPI
+460 NYLENIPNINIPI

-515 YADIQNRDAL
+515 HADIQNRDAL

-537 NISNKDKKN
+537 NISNKDKEN

-560 LNIKAENWEDAV
+560 LNIEAENWEEAV
-572 RFSYEPLLD
+572 RLSYEPLLEN
-581 GGFITQ
+581 GFITQ
-587 KYIDETVRIMNTVGP
+587 KYIDETVRIMNSVGP
-602 YVVITKHIAL
+602 YVVITKHTAL
-612 LHTKPESGTISC
+612 LHTKPESGALSC

-629 VLEKPINFGS
+629 VLKNPINFGS
-639 IEHDPIKYIF
+639 AEHDPIKYVF

-662 MAELLELFNDDN
+662 MAELLELFNDDK
-674 FFLTLDNATNS
+674 FFMFLDTAND
-685 SEIIKYIRNNI
+685 SEEVIEYIKSNI

>member
-1 MDKDILLLM
+1 MDKDVLLLM

-23 IENSLEITRRQ
+23 IENSLEMTRRQ

-52 PILISSSNTKDI
+52 PILISSSATKDI

-224 FLNTR
+224 FLSTR
-229 MQSAKYSSD
+229 MHNENYSSND
-238 EIVGL
+238 IGAL
-243 IDIDAMSYM
+243 MDIDAMSYM

-260 LLKKYNATENITKT
+260 LLKKYNPTNNITES
-274 DVNYIAAWI
+274 DVNYIVAWI

-293 DTKDCILI
+293 ETKDCILI

-403 NIEKQKTDLVVCS
+403 NIEKQKTALVVCS

-422 AILYNELA
+422 AILYNELT

-515 YADIQNRDAL
+515 HADIQNRDAL
-525 YNELINYFSEID
+525 YNELINYFSEMD

-612 LHTKPESGTISC
+612 LHTKPESGAISC

-685 SEIIKYIRNNI
+685 SEIIEYIRNNI

>member
-201 ELAEKHNIRFVENRL
+201 KLAEKHNIRFVENRL

-229 MQSAKYSSD
+229 MQSEKYSSD

-260 LLKKYNATENITKT
+260 LLKKYNTTENITKT

-403 NIEKQKTDLVVCS
+403 NIEKQKTALVVCS

>member
-229 MQSAKYSSD
+229 MQSEKYSSD

-260 LLKKYNATENITKT
+260 LLKKYNTTENITKT

-403 NIEKQKTDLVVCS
+403 NIEKQKTALVVCS

-560 LNIKAENWEDAV
+560 LNIKTENWEDAV

>member
-1 MDKDILLLM
+1 MDKDVLLLM

-23 IENSLEITRRQ
+23 IENSLEMTRRQ

-52 PILISSSNTKDI
+52 TILISSSATKDI

-260 LLKKYNATENITKT
+260 LLKKYNTTENITKT

-403 NIEKQKTDLVVCS
+403 NIEKQKTALVVCS

>member
-1 MDKDILLLM
+1 MDKDILILM

-23 IENSLEITRRQ
+23 LENSLEMTRRQ

-42 NDLLN
+42 NDLLK
-47 EEKVP
+47 EEEVP
-52 PILISSSNTKDI
+52 PILVSSSATKDI

-104 NKDHLT
+104 NKAHLT

-133 QTLEEI
+133 QTLEEL

-193 TYSKVYIS
+193 NYSKIYIS
-201 ELAEKHNIRFVENRL
+201 NLAKKHKIRFVENRL

-229 MQSAKYSSD
+229 MQNEKYSSD

-243 IDIDAMSYM
+243 MDIDAMSYM
-252 KEYKFSSE
+252 KEYKFSYE
-260 LLKKYNATENITKT
+260 LLKKYNTTENITKA

-293 DTKDCILI
+293 DTKDCVLI

-343 KLPIFNPVCDKVQ
+343 KLPIFNPVCDKVK

-403 NIEKQKTDLVVCS
+403 NIEKQKTALVVCS

-460 NYLEDIPDINIPI
+460 NYLENIPNINIPI

-515 YADIQNRDAL
+515 HADIQNRDAL

-537 NISNKDKKN
+537 NISNKDKEN

-560 LNIKAENWEDAV
+560 LNIEAENWEEAV
-572 RFSYEPLLD
+572 RLSYEPLLEN
-581 GGFITQ
+581 GFITQ
-587 KYIDETVRIMNTVGP
+587 KYIDETVRIMNSVGP
-602 YVVITKHIAL
+602 YVVITKHTAL
-612 LHTKPESGTISC
+612 LHTKPESGALSC

-629 VLEKPINFGS
+629 VLKNPINFGS
-639 IEHDPIKYIF
+639 AEHDPIKYVF

-662 MAELLELFNDDN
+662 MAELLELFNDDK
-674 FFLTLDNATNS
+674 FFMFLDTAND
-685 SEIIKYIRNNI
+685 SEEVIEYIKSNI

>member
-1 MDKDILLLM
+1 MDKDVLLLM

-23 IENSLEITRRQ
+23 IENSLEMTRRQ

-52 PILISSSNTKDI
+52 PILISSSATKDI

-229 MQSAKYSSD
+229 MHNENYSSND
-238 EIVGL
+238 IGAL
-243 IDIDAMSYM
+243 MDIDAMSYM

-260 LLKKYNATENITKT
+260 LLKKYNPTNNITES

-293 DTKDCILI
+293 ETKDCILI

-403 NIEKQKTDLVVCS
+403 NIEKQKTALVVCS

-422 AILYNELA
+422 AILYNELT

-515 YADIQNRDAL
+515 HADIQNRDAL

-572 RFSYEPLLD
+572 RFSYKPLLD

-612 LHTKPESGTISC
+612 LHTKPESGAISC

-685 SEIIKYIRNNI
+685 SEIIEYIRNNI

>member
-1 MDKDILLLM
+1 
-10 KFLSKK
+10 
-16 SFITLAD
+16 
-23 IENSLEITRRQ
+23 
-34 AKYRIQKL
+34 
-42 NDLLN
+42 
-47 EEKVP
+47 
-52 PILISSSNTKDI
+52 
-64 VVSDDTKKVINSL
+64 
-77 LKDIDQN
+77 
-84 DVYYLSK
+84 
-91 KERLIYMYLMLFI
+91 MLFI

-193 TYSKVYIS
+193 NYSKIYIS
-201 ELAEKHNIRFVENRL
+201 NLAKKHKIRFVENRL

-229 MQSAKYSSD
+229 MQNEKYSSD

-243 IDIDAMSYM
+243 MDIDAMSYM
-252 KEYKFSSE
+252 KEYKFSYE
-260 LLKKYNATENITKT
+260 LLKKYNTTENITKA

-293 DTKDCILI
+293 DTKDCVLI

-343 KLPIFNPVCDKVQ
+343 KLPIFNPVCDKVK

-403 NIEKQKTDLVVCS
+403 NIEKQKTALVVCS

-460 NYLEDIPDINIPI
+460 NYLENIPNINIPI

-515 YADIQNRDAL
+515 HADIQNRDAL

-537 NISNKDKKN
+537 NISNKDKEN

-560 LNIKAENWEDAV
+560 LNIEAENWEEAV
-572 RFSYEPLLD
+572 RLSYEPLLEN
-581 GGFITQ
+581 GFITQ
-587 KYIDETVRIMNTVGP
+587 KYIDETVRIMNSVGP
-602 YVVITKHIAL
+602 YVVITKHTAL
-612 LHTKPESGTISC
+612 LHTKPESGALSC

-629 VLEKPINFGS
+629 VLKNPINFGS
-639 IEHDPIKYIF
+639 AEHDPIKYVF

-662 MAELLELFNDDN
+662 MAELLELFNDDK
-674 FFLTLDNATNS
+674 FFMFLDTAND
-685 SEIIKYIRNNI
+685 SEEVIEYIKSNI

>member
-229 MQSAKYSSD
+229 MQSEKYSSD

-343 KLPIFNPVCDKVQ
+343 KLPIFNPVCDKVK

-403 NIEKQKTDLVVCS
+403 NIEKQKTALVVCS

-460 NYLEDIPDINIPI
+460 NYLENIPNINIPI

-515 YADIQNRDAL
+515 HADIQNRDAL

-537 NISNKDKKN
+537 NISNKDKEN

-560 LNIKAENWEDAV
+560 LNIEAENWEEAV
-572 RFSYEPLLD
+572 RLSYEPLLEN
-581 GGFITQ
+581 GFITQ
-587 KYIDETVRIMNTVGP
+587 KYIDETVRIMNSVGP
-602 YVVITKHIAL
+602 YVVITKHTAL
-612 LHTKPESGTISC
+612 LHTKPESGALSC

-629 VLEKPINFGS
+629 VLKNPINFGS
-639 IEHDPIKYIF
+639 AEHDPIKYVF

-662 MAELLELFNDDN
+662 MAELLELFNDDK
-674 FFLTLDNATNS
+674 FFMFLDTAND
-685 SEIIKYIRNNI
+685 SEEVIEYIKSNI

>member
-1 MDKDILLLM
+1 MDKDILILM

-23 IENSLEITRRQ
+23 LENSLEMTRRQ

-42 NDLLN
+42 NDLLK
-47 EEKVP
+47 EEEVP
-52 PILISSSNTKDI
+52 PILVSSSATKDI

-104 NKDHLT
+104 NKAHLT

-133 QTLEEI
+133 QTLEEL

-157 MEIRRFMMKNV
+157 IEIRRFMMKNV

-193 TYSKVYIS
+193 NYSKIYIS
-201 ELAEKHNIRFVENRL
+201 NLAKKHKIRFVENRL

-229 MQSAKYSSD
+229 MQNEKYSSD

-243 IDIDAMSYM
+243 MDIDAMSYM
-252 KEYKFSSE
+252 KEYKFSYE
-260 LLKKYNATENITKT
+260 LLKKYNTTENITKA

-293 DTKDCILI
+293 DTKDCVLI

-343 KLPIFNPVCDKVQ
+343 KLPIFNPVCDKVK

-391 HFSTIYSGKKGI
+391 HFSTIYSGKKGV
-403 NIEKQKTDLVVCS
+403 NIAKQKTALVVCS

-422 AILYNELA
+422 AILYNELT

-460 NYLEDIPDINIPI
+460 NYLENIPNINIPI

-515 YADIQNRDAL
+515 HADIQNRNAL

-537 NISNKDKKN
+537 NISNKDKEN

-560 LNIKAENWEDAV
+560 LNIEAENWEEAV
-572 RFSYEPLLD
+572 RLSYEPLLEN
-581 GGFITQ
+581 GFITQ
-587 KYIDETVRIMNTVGP
+587 KYIDETVRIMNSVGP
-602 YVVITKHIAL
+602 YVVITKHTAL
-612 LHTKPESGTISC
+612 LHTKPESGALSC

-629 VLEKPINFGS
+629 VLKNPINFGS
-639 IEHDPIKYIF
+639 AEHDPIKYVF

-662 MAELLELFNDDN
+662 MAELLELFNDDK
-674 FFLTLDNATNS
+674 FFMFLDTAND
-685 SEIIKYIRNNI
+685 SEEVIEYIKSNI

>member
-260 LLKKYNATENITKT
+260 LLKKYNTTENITKT

-403 NIEKQKTDLVVCS
+403 NIEKQKTALVVCS